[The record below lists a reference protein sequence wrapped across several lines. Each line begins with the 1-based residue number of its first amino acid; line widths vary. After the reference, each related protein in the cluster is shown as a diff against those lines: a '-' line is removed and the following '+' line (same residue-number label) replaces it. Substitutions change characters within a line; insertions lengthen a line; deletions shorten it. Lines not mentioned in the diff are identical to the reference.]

1 MAFRRPNGSHACARR
16 KREISGRSDPNASW
30 GRRNAALSLP
40 HRQRAAPSSIHHYGI
55 LVEGVAGGPQA
66 RDLWLRAVLAD
77 REWGAYGFSNTFGLL
92 SVPHSAFPHA
102 FLRLTSLAAAFQV
115 RNALASGAGR
125 RKTHAERYPHRCL
138 ARSQRFRRLD
148 HGDCIPSTGSEA
160 ERWFSSEEGE
170 TCFFLVK
177 KNGCF
182 KGRRSETRG

>member
-1 MAFRRPNGSHACARR
+1 MHRGGAAY
-16 KREISGRSDPNASW
+16 
-30 GRRNAALSLP
+30 AALSPP

-55 LVEGVAGGPQA
+55 PIGGVAGGPQA

-148 HGDCIPSTGSEA
+148 HGDPTPSTGSEA
-160 ERWFSSEEGE
+160 ERWLSSEAGE

-177 KNGCF
+177 K
-182 KGRRSETRG
+182 KEAAHRSHSGRH